1 MEKEIKI
8 DSGVDKVTLVL
19 PKDDKC
25 KVGPM
30 TLREAIMRLPA
41 DTPLRIIVLDGGTT
55 ASGRIVRNNWCLRL
69 GSWSSDSERVRRQ
82 RVEELN
88 TLTLCDMGV
97 LLDER
102 PVEIGICHDTA
113 SDMSAFS
120 VTLEANPEEKEE

>member
-8 DSGVDKVTLVL
+8 DSDVDKVTLVI

-30 TLREAIMRLPA
+30 TLREAVMRLPA
-41 DTPLRIIVLDGGTT
+41 DTPLHIVVLDGGIT
-55 ASGRIVRNNWCLRL
+55 AKGCLIRH
-69 GSWSSDSERVRRQ
+69 SWSLGLGTWSPDSEEVRRR
-82 RVEELN
+82 RVDELN

-102 PVEIGICHDTA
+102 PVEIGICHDTV
-113 SDMSAFS
+113 SNGPAFT
-120 VTLEANPEEKEE
+120 VTLEANPEEKE

>member
-8 DSGVDKVTLVL
+8 DSDVDKVTLVI

-41 DTPLRIIVLDGGTT
+41 DTPLRIVVLDGGITER
-55 ASGRIVRNNWCLRL
+55 GCFVRNSWSLYL
-69 GSWSSDSERVRRQ
+69 GKWSSDSEGVRRQ
-82 RVEELN
+82 RIEGLN

-102 PVEIGICHDTA
+102 PVEIGICHDTV
-113 SDMSAFS
+113 SNGPAFT
-120 VTLEANPEEKEE
+120 VTLEANPEEKE

>member
-8 DSGVDKVTLVL
+8 DSGVDKVTLVI

-30 TLREAIMRLPA
+30 TLREAVMRLPA
-41 DTPLRIIVLDGGTT
+41 DIPLRIIVLDGGIT
-55 ASGRIVRNNWCLRL
+55 AKGCFVRNSWSLSMGR
-69 GSWSSDSERVRRQ
+69 WSSDSEEVRRQ
-82 RVEELN
+82 RVEGLN

-102 PVEIGICHDTA
+102 PVEIGICQDTV
-113 SDMSAFS
+113 SDKPAFT
-120 VTLEANPEEKEE
+120 VTLEANPEEKE